1 MPATPFYC
9 TLFTAMRH
17 LPLFLIFGFSPFLQ
31 GQEQVITPTEE
42 LRVTVNEWV
51 ETMRKIQQEEN
62 DWTRDQEVLSNYR
75 EGLEKEIADLKEKIA
90 DAKTK
95 KAGADTESL
104 KQTGERDRFVAA
116 KDELAKLVRT
126 LEESMSAKLPLIPAP
141 LRAEPKVSQ
150 AIEDLERDMKLPEDK
165 RAEGVSKRL
174 LNLINLTSEIEK
186 FQQTVVLRQEL
197 RTDAAGRE
205 FNMEV
210 IYFGLSAAYAVNEDG
225 SLALVGKPTEKDG
238 WKFEECKELAAGI
251 RKLIDCTTGDSDPAF
266 ITLPISQ

>member
-1 MPATPFYC
+1 MPATPFYFAH
-9 TLFTAMRH
+9 FTAMRH
-17 LPLFLIFGFSPFLQ
+17 LPFFLILGFSPFLQ
-31 GQEQVITPTEE
+31 AQEQVISPTEE

-51 ETMRKIQQEEN
+51 EAMRQIQQEEN
-62 DWTRDQEVLSNYR
+62 DWTRDQEVLTNYR

-95 KAGADTESL
+95 KAGADSESL

-126 LEESMSAKLPLIPAP
+126 LEENMSAKLPLIPAP
-141 LRAEPKVSQ
+141 LRAEAKVSQ

-165 RAEGVSKRL
+165 RSEGVSKRL

-238 WKFEECKELAAGI
+238 WKFEERKELAGEI